1 MLLRSSGYQGSGKM
15 EDWRPGASNM
25 PIMSPSPYLLS
36 RFTSN
41 VPLPTLYAGDSAR
54 KPKLSVIELLLYNM
68 ASLLAGVA
76 AGYDVRMS
84 NVSPVHPT
92 LLSEVPALK
101 AAPKA
106 TKLVELKEEE
116 AAIVEQPQ
124 QQLRDQE
131 QSLETLE
138 QRQRLEDEQKDQRD
152 STPRKVVPQNR

>member
-1 MLLRSSGYQGSGKM
+1 M
-15 EDWRPGASNM
+15 EDWRPGATNM

-41 VPLPTLYAGDSAR
+41 VPLPTLYAGDAAR

-106 TKLVELKEEE
+106 VAALVPVADKPQAIEEE
-116 AAIVEQPQ
+116 AQ
-124 QQLRDQE
+124 QHQHRIQE
-131 QSLETLE
+131 QGLELLE
-138 QRQRLEDEQKDQRD
+138 VDAQLQRQEEERQENRE
-152 STPRKVVPQNR
+152 STPRKMASQAR

>member
-1 MLLRSSGYQGSGKM
+1 
-15 EDWRPGASNM
+15 M

-36 RFTSN
+36 RFTNN

-92 LLSEVPALK
+92 LLSELPALK

-106 TKLVELKEEE
+106 SLELHEEE
-116 AAIVEQPQ
+116 QTDQQVAREQEPGEQ
-124 QQLRDQE
+124 QQLD
-131 QSLETLE
+131 TATT
-138 QRQRLEDEQKDQRD
+138 RQLNQQVNPTR
-152 STPRKVVPQNR
+152 

>member
-1 MLLRSSGYQGSGKM
+1 MSHIRLGMPPIDRPGYQGHSKM
-15 EDWRPGASNM
+15 DDWRPGATNM

-106 TKLVELKEEE
+106 VASITEDQDKIVELEVE
-116 AAIVEQPQ
+116 APPKQ
-124 QQLRDQE
+124 Q
-131 QSLETLE
+131 
-138 QRQRLEDEQKDQRD
+138 EDEQQQEIRE
-152 STPRKVVPQNR
+152 STPRKMVSQTR

>member
-1 MLLRSSGYQGSGKM
+1 
-15 EDWRPGASNM
+15 M

-36 RFTSN
+36 RFTNN

-92 LLSEVPALK
+92 LLSELPALK

-106 TKLVELKEEE
+106 VMAVEEE
-116 AAIVEQPQ
+116 QQPLELTPADHGSEQ
-124 QQLRDQE
+124 QQQV
-131 QSLETLE
+131 ETTTTATHQTNNLHNPT
-138 QRQRLEDEQKDQRD
+138 R
-152 STPRKVVPQNR
+152 

>member
-1 MLLRSSGYQGSGKM
+1 MLPDHTGYQGNNK
-15 EDWRPGASNM
+15 EDWRPGATNM

-36 RFTSN
+36 RFTNN

-92 LLSEVPALK
+92 LLSELPALK
-101 AAPKA
+101 AAPK
-106 TKLVELKEEE
+106 T
-116 AAIVEQPQ
+116 AIGEEQPVATEPSSEQ
-124 QQLRDQE
+124 QQLEIVQHQPNNLHNPTR
-131 QSLETLE
+131 
-138 QRQRLEDEQKDQRD
+138 
-152 STPRKVVPQNR
+152 

>member
-1 MLLRSSGYQGSGKM
+1 
-15 EDWRPGASNM
+15 M

-106 TKLVELKEEE
+106 AKLVELKEEE
-116 AAIVEQPQ
+116 AVIVEQPQQQQKQ

-131 QSLETLE
+131 QSLE
-138 QRQRLEDEQKDQRD
+138 QRQRLEDEQMDQRD
-152 STPRKVVPQNR
+152 STPRKVPPQNR

>member
-1 MLLRSSGYQGSGKM
+1 MD
-15 EDWRPGASNM
+15 DWRPGATNM

-106 TKLVELKEEE
+106 AITGTEEVVEDSLPEQILELEVNVPLKQQEG
-116 AAIVEQPQ
+116 EQQ
-124 QQLRDQE
+124 ELRE
-131 QSLETLE
+131 
-138 QRQRLEDEQKDQRD
+138 
-152 STPRKVVPQNR
+152 STPRKIVTQAR

>member
-1 MLLRSSGYQGSGKM
+1 
-15 EDWRPGASNM
+15 M

-36 RFTSN
+36 RFTNN

-92 LLSEVPALK
+92 LLSELPALK

-106 TKLVELKEEE
+106 AFSGEE
-116 AAIVEQPQ
+116 Q
-124 QQLRDQE
+124 QQTELDSSEQQE
-131 QSLETLE
+131 MPEPATHPSSNLHNPT
-138 QRQRLEDEQKDQRD
+138 R
-152 STPRKVVPQNR
+152 

>member
-1 MLLRSSGYQGSGKM
+1 
-15 EDWRPGASNM
+15 
-25 PIMSPSPYLLS
+25 MSPSPYLLS
-36 RFTSN
+36 RFTNN

-92 LLSEVPALK
+92 LLSELPALK

-106 TKLVELKEEE
+106 VMAVEE
-116 AAIVEQPQ
+116 Q
-124 QQLRDQE
+124 QQQPLELPAAEHGSEQQHQQVQQE
-131 QSLETLE
+131 TATTATHQPNNLHNAT
-138 QRQRLEDEQKDQRD
+138 R
-152 STPRKVVPQNR
+152 

>member
-1 MLLRSSGYQGSGKM
+1 
-15 EDWRPGASNM
+15 M

-36 RFTSN
+36 RFTNN

-92 LLSEVPALK
+92 LLSELPALK

-106 TKLVELKEEE
+106 AIIEREEQ
-116 AAIVEQPQ
+116 QPQ
-124 QQLRDQE
+124 PMAATEPHSSEEQE
-131 QSLETLE
+131 MPEPATHQSSNLHNPT
-138 QRQRLEDEQKDQRD
+138 R
-152 STPRKVVPQNR
+152 

>member
-1 MLLRSSGYQGSGKM
+1 M
-15 EDWRPGASNM
+15 EDWRPGATNM

-41 VPLPTLYAGDSAR
+41 VPLPTLYAGDAAR

-106 TKLVELKEEE
+106 VAALVPVADKPQAIEEE
-116 AAIVEQPQ
+116 
-124 QQLRDQE
+124 R
-131 QSLETLE
+131 S
-138 QRQRLEDEQKDQRD
+138 
-152 STPRKVVPQNR
+152 STSTGYRSKAWSCWRWMHNCSGRRKSGRKTGRVRPGRWQARRGK

>member
-1 MLLRSSGYQGSGKM
+1 
-15 EDWRPGASNM
+15 M

-36 RFTSN
+36 RFTHN

-92 LLSEVPALK
+92 LLSELPALK

-106 TKLVELKEEE
+106 ASLELQQEEQQQQEQQQMLPREEE
-116 AAIVEQPQ
+116 NELDGTAR
-124 QQLRDQE
+124 QLNLQTNPAR
-131 QSLETLE
+131 
-138 QRQRLEDEQKDQRD
+138 
-152 STPRKVVPQNR
+152 

>member
-1 MLLRSSGYQGSGKM
+1 MLPHCWTAPTGYQGNSK
-15 EDWRPGASNM
+15 EDWRSGPANM

-41 VPLPTLYAGDSAR
+41 VPLPTLYAGDAAR

-92 LLSEVPALK
+92 LLSELPALK

-106 TKLVELKEEE
+106 TSVEE
-116 AAIVEQPQ
+116 
-124 QQLRDQE
+124 QE
-131 QSLETLE
+131 QLPDQIDHSEHQLEATRYLANKPNAL
-138 QRQRLEDEQKDQRD
+138 R
-152 STPRKVVPQNR
+152 